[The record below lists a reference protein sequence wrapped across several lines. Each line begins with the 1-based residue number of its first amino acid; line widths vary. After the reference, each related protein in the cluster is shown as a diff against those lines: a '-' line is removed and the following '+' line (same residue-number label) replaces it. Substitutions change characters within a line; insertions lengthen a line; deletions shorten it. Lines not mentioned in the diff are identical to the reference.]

1 MEMHME
7 CVKGKKHKQH
17 MTQLYYYLIYACKIV
32 NEHSPE
38 ELHTYGDCCVTDNTE
53 KIELP

>member
-1 MEMHME
+1 MDMHME